1 MEFVLCIQ
9 RIIIEKLWLVM
20 KQVKSLKK
28 RFDSLLQNYQERL
41 KESMK
46 GSESMIDSVDLLQY
60 KFRKF
65 V

>member
-9 RIIIEKLWLVM
+9 RAIIEKLLLVM

-28 RFDSLLQNYQERL
+28 RFYSLFQKYQEGL

-46 GSESMIDSVDLLQY
+46 GSERMIDSVDLLQY
-60 KFRKF
+60 EFRKF

>member
-9 RIIIEKLWLVM
+9 RAIIEKLWLVM

-28 RFDSLLQNYQERL
+28 RFDSLLQKYQEGL

-46 GSESMIDSVDLLQY
+46 GSERMIDSVDLLQY
-60 KFRKF
+60 EFRKF

>member
-1 MEFVLCIQ
+1 
-9 RIIIEKLWLVM
+9 M

-28 RFDSLLQNYQERL
+28 HFDSLLQKYQEGL

-46 GSESMIDSVDLLQY
+46 GSERMIDSADLLQY